1 MKAIIKIAFFV
12 LLTLNVTLSNANET
26 NSSSKASVSEVSI
39 NKTKQLTQKEANLL
53 VKRVYEIRSIDAS
66 TLSKA
71 DKSEIRNELLNIQ
84 QKLTDPMAAGG
95 IYISAGALILIIILL
110 IIFF

>member
-12 LLTLNVTLSNANET
+12 LLTSNVTLSNANET
-26 NSSSKASVSEVSI
+26 NSLPKASVSEVSA

-53 VKRVYEIRSIDAS
+53 VKRVYEIRSIDAG

-71 DKSEIRNELLNIQ
+71 DKREIRNELLNIQ
-84 QKLTDPMAAGG
+84 QKLTDPMAGGG